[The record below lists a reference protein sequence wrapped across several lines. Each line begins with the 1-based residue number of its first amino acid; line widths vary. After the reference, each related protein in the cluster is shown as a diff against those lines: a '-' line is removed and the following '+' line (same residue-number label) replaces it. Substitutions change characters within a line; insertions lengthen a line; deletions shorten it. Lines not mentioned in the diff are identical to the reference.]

1 MFCYLIL
8 KYNIYIPHYWFD
20 NKTQLNIMIPDQ
32 SSIKLKTQQEKCC
45 NGFKK
50 KKTSFKQV
58 DTAKILVNLL
68 T

>member
-1 MFCYLIL
+1 MFCYFIL

-32 SSIKLKTQQEKCC
+32 SSIKLKTQQEKCY

>member
-32 SSIKLKTQQEKCC
+32 SSIKLKTAREMLQRLQEKK
-45 NGFKK
+45 N
-50 KKTSFKQV
+50 
-58 DTAKILVNLL
+58 
-68 T
+68 